1 MATTGASR
9 PTLLLVHGAWH
20 GPWCWENLEYALIS
34 DGWATRTV
42 ELPSARRSG
51 FPTVEPFAGIHMD
64 AQTIRETLEDIEG
77 PVVVVGHSYGG
88 IPVTQAIA
96 DAPNVRHVIYL
107 AAYQLDVGESLYRF
121 HGAPEP
127 EFGTGIIQP
136 AEESVAVAAF
146 YADVPQEEATRAVR
160 MLVPQSVR
168 SFSERVTQAGWRTIP
183 STYII
188 CEQDKA
194 LPPRQQEKLAA
205 RANTVHRLQSSHSPF
220 LSMPSKLAALL
231 AYIAHG
237 SRPAY

>member
-1 MATTGASR
+1 MATTEVPR

-20 GPWCWENLEYALIS
+20 GLWCWEKLELHLIAE
-34 DGWATRTV
+34 GWATRTV
-42 ELPSARRSG
+42 ELPSAARSDL
-51 FPTVEPFAGIHMD
+51 PNVEPLAGIHRD
-64 AQTIRETLEDIEG
+64 AQTVLKTLEDIKG

-96 DAPNVRHVIYL
+96 NARNVCHVIYL
-107 AAYQLDVGESLYRF
+107 AAYQLDVGESLYGF

-127 EFGTGIIQP
+127 EFPTGVIQP
-136 AEESVAVAAF
+136 AQDRVAVAAF
-146 YADVPQEEATRAVR
+146 YADVPEEEAARAVR
-160 MLVPQSVR
+160 NLVPQSVR

-194 LPPRQQEKLAA
+194 LPSEEQEKLAA
-205 RANTVHRLQSSHSPF
+205 RASAVHRLQSSHSPF

-231 AYIAHG
+231 TYIAHG